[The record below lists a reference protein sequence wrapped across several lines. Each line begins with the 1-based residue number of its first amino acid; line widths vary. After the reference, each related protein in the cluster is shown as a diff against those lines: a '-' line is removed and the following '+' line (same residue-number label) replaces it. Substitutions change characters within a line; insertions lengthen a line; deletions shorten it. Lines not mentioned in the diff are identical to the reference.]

1 MLEALLR
8 HDRLVLVAALAA
20 IVALAWCWLLA
31 GAGMEMGAIEMTA
44 MAGMDG
50 WLMQPAVWSP
60 PYAALIFSMWWV
72 MMVAMMLPSAA
83 PTLLLFARVNR
94 KDKAAAAALTS
105 TVFFAAGYLLAWGGF
120 CAFATALQWGL
131 ESTRLLSPML
141 ATTSHWLGAGILL
154 VAGLWQLTPFKPVCL
169 RHCRTPLGLPD
180 RQLAGGP
187 ARRVAHGAEARR
199 LLPRLLLV
207 PDDASVLRRCDEPL
221 LGRRPCSLRAAGEVY
236 SARPLARPRERARAG
251 RLGDGAGDAGDQLNS
266 RRPVSP
272 VV

>member
-1 MLEALLR
+1 VLEALLR

-154 VAGLWQLTPFKPVCL
+154 AAGLWQLTSFKTVCL
-169 RHCRTPLGLPD
+169 RHCRTPLGFLI
-180 RQLAGGP
+180 GNW
-187 ARRVAHGAEARR
+187 
-199 LLPRLLLV
+199 
-207 PDDASVLRRCDEPL
+207 
-221 LGRRPCSLRAAGEVY
+221 
-236 SARPLARPRERARAG
+236 RAG
-251 RLGDGAGDAGDQLNS
+251 RLGALRMGLRHGAYCLGCCWFLMMLLFFGGVMNLYW
-266 RRPVSP
+266 
-272 VV
+272 VVGLAVFVLLEKSTPLGHWLCRASGLVLVASATVLAMQAIS